1 MRDFN
6 RNNRGGGDRGNRN
19 GFSNRGGG
27 DREMFD
33 AVCDNCGRDC
43 RVPFRPT
50 SGKPIYC
57 SECFEDLG
65 NGREDRGFINE
76 RAPRRERNDYSRS
89 NSRDRDDN
97 RSNSYSNSGSTS
109 PDLSQLK
116 EQLSSMSAK
125 LDKLIKIITPLIP
138 VETEIPMLD
147 EVKERKIRRS
157 VKKSDVVVE

>member
-1 MRDFN
+1 MMRDFN

-65 NGREDRGFINE
+65 NGREDRGFIDS
-76 RAPRRERNDYSRS
+76 RSPRRERNDYNRSDSRG
-89 NSRDRDDN
+89 RDDN
-97 RSNSYSNSGSTS
+97 RSNSNPVSTS

-116 EQLSSMSAK
+116 EQLSSISTK

-157 VKKSDVVVE
+157 VKKSDVNVE